1 MQSDRVYRLPVSN
14 IAYHVYSLEE
24 DQDRL
29 QAVSEQAFRRTMD
42 SYHEHEQLA
51 DRFQVELGK
60 RQTLLQERKEHEKLL
75 KQQKKS
81 YKRSQKSQS
90 QDRSH
95 PEHQPTAQ
103 PERHSLR
110 QKSRITNS
118 FASQSSIGDTKI
130 TAGLPMH
137 LQSSTGGLKR
147 TRRLSDVSSSDI
159 SGYGEDDVGKSS
171 HLKVHSTSTSSRHD
185 ELTVPRSRSI
195 ERSLSSSPAPPV
207 TPSPGHTPSDSN
219 LGNENQ
225 QQRDGSASEPL
236 NQPYTSSSISSL
248 GGQNSSSLLSTTS
261 RVPHPGNMISGRRKR
276 KQAIPVH
283 PSIVER
289 IPGITIRI
297 QREKQSEQLKVEILK
312 TVEDYSRQSGSGK
325 PDHDHQSKQDM
336 LKVQQAIESGRT
348 GYALFPSS
356 TSSTYG
362 ETDLCHSSSM
372 GFEWDKSLSTSFN
385 SLAWS
390 TSNGNSRE
398 TLASVHDLIDAR
410 SLPLS
415 WENFSERECV
425 VNKVVGKHD
434 KDLDDLEE
442 VVQDVIAR
450 QHYTQ
455 QQSIKHHQQEQEHD
469 MEEISTTAA
478 HSQRGNSV
486 SSNGAGATEPTP
498 ASTSSRVSR
507 TMNAPV
513 RTLPTRATRSRTH
526 GNEMEGKGRRGRVEL
541 VAHDDI
547 ELILKQKRKKK
558 QEERR
563 RLSSMASS
571 KDENEDED
579 DERHTHS
586 DEEDD
591 DDGDQETSTPSREK
605 TAEEPD
611 GKEQEE
617 QDTDIRAM
625 EEEGIK
631 AEGLEDVPMTKR
643 SRQYRK
649 RQASSMERDAANVG
663 NANATKRSK
672 TPSNTTSRVIAS
684 RNYHQ
689 PKSTDKVSLSSP
701 SSGSEEDNVEE
712 DADYHDSS
720 NRAAAEHRKRRLS
733 DPKIPLGSLR
743 LASTSPAKARRSIEK
758 RTSLPPPPSAPI
770 FTSETTAS
778 VNVRRNKK
786 AWSRGKNSRK
796 VDEVG
801 TTTDDSSSG
810 TDGEDED
817 GDKAASLTAISQ
829 PTRDAHHKNK
839 IISAEEQQT
848 IARDKT
854 TIPTAMSLSNRPRKL
869 SLSVSMPKPTAAS
882 TSVVNAPLQTPLSAT
897 YPSKAQASESGGRT
911 RARARARSFSS
922 TFDTGD
928 KTNFFESAL
937 GVIDQKR
944 RDALERKKAA
954 KSERAE
960 EKERQ
965 EQEERKKNDKEKD
978 RLVAVARQHELEQQ
992 QHQNLQRARAQK
1004 IEASNLPK
1012 SSKSLPGRVLRRT
1025 KADASTEE
1033 GYVDPDCTSCRM
1045 ELSESEKALWKAAQE
1060 SGDIWLPKTWGTHA
1074 ILCATCRL
1082 QYLEHHS
1089 RCTACFY
1096 VPVQQ
1101 EMAISGATC
1110 SRCKAGTWLTEAVRP
1125 PPGAVFE
1132 AKKDNR
1138 RKNVSE
1144 ISA

>member
-1 MQSDRVYRLPVSN
+1 MQSDRIYRLPVSN
-14 IAYHVYSLEE
+14 IAYHVYSPEE

-51 DRFQVELGK
+51 DHFQVELDK

-95 PEHQPTAQ
+95 PEHQLIAQ

-110 QKSRITNS
+110 QKSRIASS
-118 FASQSSIGDTKI
+118 FASQSSIGDTKAA
-130 TAGLPMH
+130 TGLPMH
-137 LQSSTGGLKR
+137 LQTSTGGLKR

-171 HLKVHSTSTSSRHD
+171 HLKIHSTSSSCRHD
-185 ELTVPRSRSI
+185 ELAVPRSRST

-219 LGNENQ
+219 PGNENR
-225 QQRDGSASEPL
+225 QQRDGSTSEPL
-236 NQPYTSSSISSL
+236 NQLYTSSSISSP
-248 GGQNSSSLLSTTS
+248 GGQSSSSLPSTTPKLS
-261 RVPHPGNMISGRRKR
+261 HPGNVISGRRKR

-312 TVEDYSRQSGSGK
+312 TVEDYNRQSGSENS
-325 PDHDHQSKQDM
+325 DHDHQRKQDT

-348 GYALFPSS
+348 GYTLFPSS
-356 TSSTYG
+356 TSSAYG
-362 ETDLCHSSSM
+362 EVDLGHLNSM
-372 GFEWDKSLSTSFN
+372 GFEWDKSLSTSFS
-385 SLAWS
+385 SLTWS
-390 TSNGNSRE
+390 TSNGNS
-398 TLASVHDLIDAR
+398 TASVHDLVDAR
-410 SLPLS
+410 SMPLS

-455 QQSIKHHQQEQEHD
+455 QQSVKQHHQEQEHD
-469 MEEISTTAA
+469 MEETSTTAA

-486 SSNGAGATEPTP
+486 SSNGAGATEPT
-498 ASTSSRVSR
+498 STSTNNRVPR
-507 TMNAPV
+507 AMNAPA
-513 RTLPTRATRSRTH
+513 RQLPTRATRSRTH
-526 GNEMEGKGRRGRVEL
+526 GTEMEGKGRRGRVEL

-547 ELILKQKRKKK
+547 ELILKQKRRKK

-571 KDENEDED
+571 KDGNEDED
-579 DERHTHS
+579 DEQNTHS
-586 DEEDD
+586 DGEEEDD
-591 DDGDQETSTPSREK
+591 DEDQETSTPSREK

-611 GKEQEE
+611 VKEQEE
-617 QDTDIRAM
+617 QDIDVRTM
-625 EEEGIK
+625 EEEGNE
-631 AEGLEDVPMTKR
+631 AEGHEDVSMTKR

-649 RQASSMERDAANVG
+649 RQASSIERDAANAG
-663 NANATKRSK
+663 HADAAKRSK
-672 TPSNTTSRVIAS
+672 TPSNTTSRVTAH
-684 RNYHQ
+684 RNRHQ
-689 PKSTDKVSLSSP
+689 LKSTDKVSLP
-701 SSGSEEDNVEE
+701 SSSSSSEEDNMEE
-712 DADYHDSS
+712 DTDYHDSN
-720 NRAAAEHRKRRLS
+720 NRAAAEYRKRRLS
-733 DPKIPLGSLR
+733 DPKVTLASLR
-743 LASTSPAKARRSIEK
+743 FASTSPAKARRSMEK
-758 RTSLPPPPSAPI
+758 RTPLPQPTPAPI
-770 FTSETTAS
+770 FTSEATAS

-810 TDGEDED
+810 ADGEEEG
-817 GDKAASLTAISQ
+817 GDKAAPLATISQ
-829 PTRDAHHKNK
+829 LTGDAPHKSK
-839 IISAEEQQT
+839 ITSTEEQQ
-848 IARDKT
+848 AMSRDKT
-854 TIPTAMSLSNRPRKL
+854 TIPTTMSLSNKSRKL
-869 SLSVSMPKPTAAS
+869 SLSVSMAKPTVAS
-882 TSVVNAPLQTPLSAT
+882 TSVMSTPLKTPLSAT
-897 YPSKAQASESGGRT
+897 YPGRAQTSESGGRT

-937 GVIDQKR
+937 GAIDQKR

-954 KSERAE
+954 KAERAA

-965 EQEERKKNDKEKD
+965 EHEERKKKEKEKE
-978 RLVAVARQHELEQQ
+978 RQVAVARQHEMERQQ
-992 QHQNLQRARAQK
+992 NQNLQRARAQK

-1025 KADASTEE
+1025 KTDASTEE

-1060 SGDIWLPKTWGTHA
+1060 SGDIWLPKTWGTYA

-1101 EMAISGATC
+1101 EMATSGAIC

-1125 PPGAVFE
+1125 LPGTVFE
-1132 AKKDNR
+1132 DKKDSR
-1138 RKNVSE
+1138 RKSASE
-1144 ISA
+1144 IAA